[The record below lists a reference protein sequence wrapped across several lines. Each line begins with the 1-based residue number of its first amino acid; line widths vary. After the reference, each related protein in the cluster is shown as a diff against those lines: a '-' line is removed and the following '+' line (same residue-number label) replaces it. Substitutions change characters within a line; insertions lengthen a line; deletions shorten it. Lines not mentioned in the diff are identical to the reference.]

1 MDEFGSLKV
10 EGWQADW
17 GTQYDMLKPGDR
29 VVITNIGIDGWAS
42 LTKGEMYRS
51 SRLHILHD

>member
-1 MDEFGSLKV
+1 MLMDEFGSLKV

-29 VVITNIGIDGWAS
+29 VVITNSGIDGWAA
-42 LTKGEMYRS
+42 LTKVRCTVHHAFTS
-51 SRLHILHD
+51 